1 MGYNFTGKFG
11 LANKFFV
18 DNDKKYYNN
27 TSSSSGSS
35 YSSSPSINLTVKI
48 EQPSNVVSERPVESK
63 AAVAI
68 EDTKPVISDDCKL
81 IAEAFRYFFGKH

>member
-1 MGYNFTGKFG
+1 MGYNFTGNMRLKNELF
-11 LANKFFV
+11 NR
-18 DNDKKYYNN
+18 NDKKYHNN
-27 TSSSSGSS
+27 TSSSGSS

>member
-35 YSSSPSINLTVKI
+35 YSSSPNINLTVKI
-48 EQPSNVVSERPVESK
+48 EQPSNVVSEKPVEPK
-63 AAVAI
+63 ATIIV
-68 EDTKPVISDDCKL
+68 EDKKPVVSDDYKL
-81 IAEAFRYFFGKH
+81 IAEAFRYFFGRH